1 MIRVLYLS
9 RNFPNPVLPRL
20 GMWAER
26 MMRACHGDCEFKVIS
41 PVAYAPPLPGLSVY
55 TRFRKVEAQRWDHG
69 VEIFHPRFLTGPGYW
84 MHSYEDR
91 TQYWSVAPVA
101 DRIRREFPFD
111 LIHAHFTF
119 PDGIV
124 AARLGQRYGVPVVI
138 SEQALWQP
146 WMDNYPSVRR
156 RAIWAASQAAFH
168 LPVSQA
174 ALDSIAHFTGESEKL
189 RIIPN
194 VVDGKMFIPSTIG
207 TRPAPNRIL
216 FVGIM
221 RQVKGVDIL
230 LEALRR
236 LADQNRDI
244 QLALVGE
251 SFYESYRRDF
261 ERFRQ
266 MVTDLRLQD
275 RVEFLGGKEPAEV
288 AQEMQRSALLVL
300 PSRRESFGAVL
311 AEALACGTPVVATRC
326 GGPEDIVNDR
336 VGVLVP
342 PEDPAA
348 LAEGIAQ
355 VLDRRASYDPVHLR
369 AYALE
374 NFGMEAVGSR
384 IEALYREAL
393 GEGRT
398 TSQ

>member
-20 GMWAER
+20 GMWVER
-26 MMRACHGDCEFKVIS
+26 MLRACQDRCDFKVIS
-41 PVAYAPPLPGLSVY
+41 PVPYAPPLPGLSKF
-55 TRFRKVEAQRWDHG
+55 TRFRKIEPRRWDQG
-69 VEIFHPRFLTGPGYW
+69 VEIFHPKFLTGPAHWLYGL
-84 MHSYEDR
+84 EGA
-91 TQYWSVAPVA
+91 TQHWAAVRAA
-101 DRIRREFPFD
+101 DEIRRDFPFE
-111 LIHAHFTF
+111 LIHAHFIY
-119 PDGIV
+119 PDGVI

-138 SEQALWQP
+138 SDHALWRP
-146 WMDNYPSVRR
+146 WMDDYPRVRR
-156 RAIWAASQAAFH
+156 KAVWAAQQCSFH
-168 LPVSQA
+168 LAVSRA
-174 ALDSIAHFTGESEKL
+174 ARESIAHFTGESEKL

-194 VVDGKMFIPSTIG
+194 VVDGKMFIPPTNG
-207 TRPAPNRIL
+207 ARPAPNRIL

-236 LADQNRDI
+236 LADQNRDVR
-244 QLALVGE
+244 LAIVGE
-251 SFYESYRRDF
+251 SFYESYRRDL
-261 ERFRQ
+261 EGFRQ

-288 AQEMQRSALLVL
+288 AKEMQRSALLVL

-326 GGPEDIVNDR
+326 GGPEDIVNDQ

-355 VLDRRASYDPVHLR
+355 VLDRRASYDPARLR

-384 IEALYREAL
+384 IVALYREAL

-398 TSQ
+398 TS